1 MRIHSLFKNFACI
14 AAVCAVAGSLVYVPV
29 ANAAVDPCAMF
40 YSLRKDRSYDVVKVQ
55 VLGVQNGV
63 AGVMILGLPK
73 RVNITLNG
81 MDVSHL
87 KSDSRPIQCGREQ
100 VGELSSY
107 DLRSLNIDAGYFEV
121 QAGNLSDALSV
132 QIPR

>member
-1 MRIHSLFKNFACI
+1 MILSKKI
-14 AAVCAVAGSLVYVPV
+14 VSLVLGSSMALAATLPTM
-29 ANAAVDPCAMF
+29 ASAAVDPCALF
-40 YSLRKDRSYDVVKVQ
+40 YSLKKDVSYDVVKVQ

-73 RVNITLNG
+73 RVNVSLNG
-81 MDVSHL
+81 MDVSRL
-87 KSDSRPIQCGREQ
+87 KNDSRPIQCGREQ

-107 DLRSLNIDAGYFEV
+107 DLRSLGIDAGYFEV
-121 QAGNLSDALSV
+121 QSGSLSDGMSV

>member
-1 MRIHSLFKNFACI
+1 MILSKKI
-14 AAVCAVAGSLVYVPV
+14 VSLVLGSSMALAATLPTM
-29 ANAAVDPCAMF
+29 ASAAVDPCTLF
-40 YSLRKDRSYDVVKVQ
+40 YSLKKDASYDVVKVQ

-73 RVNITLNG
+73 RVNVSLNG
-81 MDVSHL
+81 MDVSRL
-87 KSDSRPIQCGREQ
+87 KNDSRPIQCGREQ

-107 DLRSLNIDAGYFEV
+107 DLRSLGIDAGYFEV
-121 QAGNLSDALSV
+121 QSGSLSDGMSV

>member
-1 MRIHSLFKNFACI
+1 MILSKKI
-14 AAVCAVAGSLVYVPV
+14 VSLVLGSSMALV
-29 ANAAVDPCAMF
+29 AALPTMASAAVDPCALF
-40 YSLRKDRSYDVVKVQ
+40 YSLKKDASYDVVKVQ

-73 RVNITLNG
+73 RVNVSLNG
-81 MDVSHL
+81 MDVSRL
-87 KSDSRPIQCGREQ
+87 KNDSRPIQCGSEQ

-107 DLRSLNIDAGYFEV
+107 DLRSLGIDAGYFEV
-121 QAGNLSDALSV
+121 QSGSLSDGMSV

>member
-1 MRIHSLFKNFACI
+1 MILSKKI
-14 AAVCAVAGSLVYVPV
+14 VSLVVGSSM
-29 ANAAVDPCAMF
+29 ALAATLPNMASAVVDPCALF
-40 YSLRKDRSYDVVKVQ
+40 YSLKKDASYDVVKVQ

-73 RVNITLNG
+73 RVNVSLNG
-81 MDVSHL
+81 MDVSRL
-87 KSDSRPIQCGREQ
+87 KNDSRPIQCGSEQ

-107 DLRSLNIDAGYFEV
+107 DLRSIGIDAGYFEV
-121 QAGNLSDALSV
+121 QSGSLSDGMSV